1 MASTK
6 RVTGNYEIYVDEMI
20 IHGNL
25 QVDGTRTE
33 VNTITVNEDETIT
46 GNLTVNGPLYA
57 GGSKGTNGQV
67 LTSTG
72 TGVAWNSAGAT
83 LSAAGSDHSVQY
95 NNSGTIAGDTN
106 LNYYYSNGNVQVG
119 NTLIANNAI
128 ITSLNNNDLALTA
141 DGTGTLFMK
150 DTLKLQF
157 QTGSTPA
164 NIASTIHLLAN
175 TPAGGGTGLYIVNS
189 SGSDELISKTKATV
203 LALIFS

>member
-6 RVTGNYEIYVDEMI
+6 RVTGNYDIYTDLLT
-20 IHGNL
+20 IHGNFN
-25 QVDGTRTE
+25 VAGTTS
-33 VNTITVNEDETIT
+33 TVNSEIVNVDETIT

-72 TGVAWNSAGAT
+72 TGVVWNSASAT

-95 NNSGTIAGDTN
+95 NNSGTITGDTN
-106 LNYYYSNGNVQVG
+106 LKYYYSNGNVQVG

-141 DGTGTLFMK
+141 DGTGVLFMK

-164 NIASTIHLLAN
+164 NVASTIHLLAN